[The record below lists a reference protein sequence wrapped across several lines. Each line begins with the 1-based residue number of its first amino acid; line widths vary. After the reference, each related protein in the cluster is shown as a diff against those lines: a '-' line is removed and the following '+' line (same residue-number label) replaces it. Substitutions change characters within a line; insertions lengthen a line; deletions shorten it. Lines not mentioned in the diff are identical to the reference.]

1 MGSSGDEA
9 REDVAVAIDSQK
21 VVRGG
26 GLTKRTNR
34 HENTKKRKTSNN
46 RSEEVIVDRGSEIG
60 DDDELATESG
70 LLDGETDIEH
80 VESSDKTPKLRRKY
94 EKRKKFFNSNLNCP
108 SKNRRIEYLI
118 IIKLNFKYHN
128 M

>member
-1 MGSSGDEA
+1 MGSSGDDEA
-9 REDVAVAIDSQK
+9 REEIPAAIDSQK

-26 GLTKRTNR
+26 RGGGKKRTNR

-46 RSEEVIVDRGSEIG
+46 RSEEVIVDRESEIG

-108 SKNRRIEYLI
+108 SKPTI
-118 IIKLNFKYHN
+118 
-128 M
+128 